1 MVRTRQAPPYECC
14 IAAICVVVLALTP
27 WLPLA
32 PLHGVAA
39 LWVRWFA
46 GAFFGDAFTFASAVD
61 DPPIAVFLPL
71 VGAAA
76 LARPLLA
83 LAGRKRGTARCAAW
97 GLGVLLLLLAGL
109 EIADAGWILGISL
122 GAVRIGFSCA
132 IGGCLAVVGIGLRS
146 ATLTDRILRALRVA
160 LILSGVCL
168 ASFVLW
174 PLGWLGW
181 IVACSLLVVLWLRT
195 DPAAVR

>member
-1 MVRTRQAPPYECC
+1 MVHCRHRPLYDWC

-46 GAFFGDAFTFASAVD
+46 GAFFADAFTFASAVD
-61 DPPIAVFLPL
+61 DPSIVVFLPL
-71 VGAAA
+71 VGASA
-76 LARPLLA
+76 LACPLLV
-83 LAGRKRGTARCAAW
+83 LVGRKRRTTRCAAW

-109 EIADAGWILGISL
+109 EIADTGWVLGISL
-122 GAVRIGFSCA
+122 GAVRIGLSSA
-132 IGGCLAVVGIGLRS
+132 IGVCLAAVGIGLPS
-146 ATLTDRILRALRVA
+146 PVPTDRILRALQGA
-160 LILSGVCL
+160 LVLSGVCL

-174 PLGWLGW
+174 PVGWLGW
-181 IVACSLLVVLWLRT
+181 IVACGLLVVLWLRT